1 MEDPN
6 LASFGTFALLD
17 FIFFFQSW
25 MARGNLIF
33 YIPILLLHN
42 QSHVTTHT
50 LFSTALW
57 LMSRHLNAATWF
69 QKPWSIGAASI
80 GKIEI
85 VKFLCFLF
93 GNVLMKWPKI
103 WSNVNMT
110 QIKFVSK
117 NWLHNTAN
125 SCQQLNFDSS
135 WPD

>member
-1 MEDPN
+1 MQFNILTRNNFFRKIKPIFET
-6 LASFGTFALLD
+6 LKWFGRSKFSQFWYFCTPRFH
-17 FIFFFQSW
+17 FFFQSW

-33 YIPILLLHN
+33 YIPKLLLQN

-93 GNVLMKWPKI
+93 GNERGKNILLCTYKMAQ
-103 WSNVNMT
+103 NM
-110 QIKFVSK
+110 V
-117 NWLHNTAN
+117 
-125 SCQQLNFDSS
+125 
-135 WPD
+135 